1 MQRTAVNMSHDD
13 IPHPVATHALV
24 YLAPGDTGQGLG
36 VDIIRAPESDEFDTD
51 WLEWV
56 PVAQS
61 SDWSLAA
68 AEKLLADRGY
78 RREGEWVEYPEHFE
92 AGIVQQ

>member
-1 MQRTAVNMSHDD
+1 MATSPNPA
-13 IPHPVATHALV
+13 ATHALV
-24 YLAPGDTGQGLG
+24 YLEPNSLGEELG
-36 VDIIRAPESDEFDTD
+36 VDIIQAAESDEVDTG

-56 PVAQS
+56 PAAQS

-78 RREGEWVEYPEHFE
+78 RREGEWVEHPEYFE
-92 AGIVQQ
+92 AGIVPR